1 MTNNQNQKSMNGF
14 YPSQQNYNKNSNLK
28 NKQTNKSPYSTLPKL
43 PQQSGMY
50 NPQIHNQNMNYQQMR
65 SRYNQNMNQNI
76 NTNMNNNKNMNTN
89 MNMNQNMNRMYM
101 NQNIGQTNQMNKKQ
115 SNTQKQN
122 MTRMN
127 MNTKTNRA
135 MNNNQNMNTNM
146 NMNQNMN
153 RMYMN
158 QNMNQ
163 TNQMKINNQIT
174 HTIYNRLKK
183 GSQQPLIN
191 QTPNVIQTKKI
202 NQRKFGMGLN
212 NNTNFGLLNQNSMN
226 FRPNT
231 YFNQQQRQPQKIQN
245 KQQKQLQLQQIKVE
259 KPKFMPRNINMLS
272 LSNNKKIKSY
282 NNSKERELLENES
295 NLFSIMQTLENLE
308 KAYVRDSITSKEYT
322 NECWKMISQFKT
334 ALSAVGIGIKEVP
347 KWLKEKDIDLPAASK
362 VLIVTGVPSTV
373 THGLGITDSNQN
385 SSVFIFETASYF
397 ITAMDS
403 VKLNMIAVD
412 QIQPI
417 LTDLMNSINKIENLP
432 QNYQGSKRLMKWLS
446 TLNLMKASDELTE
459 EQSRQLLFELETAYN
474 ELMSTLQQKK

>member
-1 MTNNQNQKSMNGF
+1 MTNYQNQKSMNGF
-14 YPSQQNYNKNSNLK
+14 YPSQQNYNNNLNLQ

-50 NPQIHNQNMNYQQMR
+50 NTQLQNQNMNYQQMR
-65 SRYNQNMNQNI
+65 SRYNQNMNM
-76 NTNMNNNKNMNTN
+76 NMNLNQN
-89 MNMNQNMNRMYM
+89 MNMN
-101 NQNIGQTNQMNKKQ
+101 
-115 SNTQKQN
+115 
-122 MTRMN
+122 MN
-127 MNTKTNRA
+127 MKMK
-135 MNNNQNMNTNM
+135 MNN
-146 NMNQNMN
+146 NQNMN

-158 QNMNQ
+158 QNMGHTSQMNKKQSNTQNQNMTRMNMNTNMSQ
-163 TNQMKINNQIT
+163 TNQMKINNQRT

-191 QTPNVIQTKKI
+191 QNPNMIQTIKT
-202 NQRKFGMGLN
+202 NQRKFGTGLN

-226 FRPNT
+226 FQPNT
-231 YFNQQQRQPQKIQN
+231 YFNQQQGQ
-245 KQQKQLQLQQIKVE
+245 QQKMQTKSQQQLQFQQTKVE

-272 LSNNKKIKSY
+272 LSNNKKIKLY

-347 KWLKEKDIDLPAASK
+347 KWLKEKDIDLPAATK
-362 VLIVTGVPSTV
+362 VLIETGVPSTV
-373 THGLGITDSNQN
+373 THGQGITETNQN

-417 LTDLMNSINKIENLP
+417 LTDLMNSINKIDNLP

>member
-1 MTNNQNQKSMNGF
+1 MTNYQNQKSMNGF

-76 NTNMNNNKNMNTN
+76 NMNMNTN

-101 NQNIGQTNQMNKKQ
+101 NQNT
-115 SNTQKQN
+115 
-122 MTRMN
+122 
-127 MNTKTNRA
+127 
-135 MNNNQNMNTNM
+135 
-146 NMNQNMN
+146 
-153 RMYMN
+153 
-158 QNMNQ
+158 NQ

-202 NQRKFGMGLN
+202 NQRKFGTGLN

-245 KQQKQLQLQQIKVE
+245 KQQKQLQLQQTKVE

-373 THGLGITDSNQN
+373 THGLGITESNQN